1 MRNVIGLLEFD
12 IALSKIL
19 LRACADQ
26 LLYNLSLSKLC
37 SASATQN
44 VAINASSA
52 CSLLA
57 K

>member
-19 LRACADQ
+19 LGACADQ

-44 VAINASSA
+44 AAINASGA